1 MNPNVEVLDP
11 NESNRKTYL
20 NMTDTETSKI
30 KKRTRSEL
38 ILPIFSLKMLR
49 ILIRNL
55 VIK

>member
-1 MNPNVEVLDP
+1 MNPIE
-11 NESNRKTYL
+11 KIYL
-20 NMTDTETSKI
+20 KMTDTETRKI

>member
-1 MNPNVEVLDP
+1 MNPIE
-11 NESNRKTYL
+11 KTYL

-30 KKRTRSEL
+30 KKRIRSEL

>member
-1 MNPNVEVLDP
+1 MNPIE
-11 NESNRKTYL
+11 KTYL
-20 NMTDTETSKI
+20 NITDTETSKI
-30 KKRTRSEL
+30 KKTTRSEL